1 MIHTLTHSNIV
12 HGSWST
18 LWELYLS
25 DRATQPILYSYDRI
39 EQDQS
44 RGRQMKE
51 IDKKPAV
58 AILRILRILIN
69 LILIENENERVS
81 LLSFVLIR
89 TNFSH
94 FSSFIHS
101 VSPTHSDFRYH
112 VKKLKFD
119 SDIYQQST

>member
-1 MIHTLTHSNIV
+1 
-12 HGSWST
+12 
-18 LWELYLS
+18 
-25 DRATQPILYSYDRI
+25 
-39 EQDQS
+39 
-44 RGRQMKE
+44 MKE

-58 AILRILRILIN
+58 AILTILRILTN

>member
-1 MIHTLTHSNIV
+1 
-12 HGSWST
+12 
-18 LWELYLS
+18 
-25 DRATQPILYSYDRI
+25 
-39 EQDQS
+39 
-44 RGRQMKE
+44 MKD

-58 AILRILRILIN
+58 AILRILRILTN
-69 LILIENENERVS
+69 LILIENERVS
-81 LLSFVLIR
+81 LLSFGLIR

-119 SDIYQQST
+119 TDIYPEVNNQHKPFPDL

>member
-44 RGRQMKE
+44 SRGRQMKD

-58 AILRILRILIN
+58 AILRILRILTN
-69 LILIENENERVS
+69 LNERVS